1 MAKRLTEEQ
10 IKVIIK
16 LFENGSNIDLLAK
29 QFNCTKLTV
38 IRNLKKNLGEFKF
51 NELFNK
57 NKSLKGKSKTN
68 KNLTID
74 LLQTNFDDS
83 DLIKDLND
91 HKVLNENI
99 SASSFAPN
107 DSFLEIAPIDFQID
121 NLSRKELSSVPL
133 SEVDFPKVV
142 FMIVDKKIELEIKYL
157 KDCPN
162 WQFLSQ
168 DELKRKTIEIYG
180 DLKIAKSFCN
190 KEQKVIKVPNTE
202 VFKIVAPQLISRGIS
217 RIISDDKLIA
227 L

>member
-1 MAKRLTEEQ
+1 MAKRLSEKEKKE
-10 IKVIIK
+10 IVE
-16 LFENGSNIDLLAK
+16 F
-29 QFNCTKLTV
+29 FNEGKTIQEIASKFCCTNLTV
-38 IRNLKKNLGEFKF
+38 TRNLKKMIGSENFKR
-51 NELFNK
+51 LINK
-57 NKSLKGKSKTN
+57 NK
-68 KNLTID
+68 
-74 LLQTNFDDS
+74 LLAQDS
-83 DLIKDLND
+83 
-91 HKVLNENI
+91 NENFEEFDSI
-99 SASSFAPN
+99 SPFM
-107 DSFLEIAPIDFQID
+107 EIAPLDCQIENTPQRD
-121 NLSRKELSSVPL
+121 LSSVPID
-133 SEVDFPKVV
+133 EVDFPKVV

-190 KEQKVIKVPNTE
+190 KEQKVIKVPNSE

>member
-1 MAKRLTEEQ
+1 MAKRLSEKEKKE
-10 IKVIIK
+10 IVE
-16 LFENGSNIDLLAK
+16 F
-29 QFNCTKLTV
+29 FNEGKTIQEIASKFCCTNLTV
-38 IRNLKKNLGEFKF
+38 TRNLKKMIGSENFKR
-51 NELFNK
+51 LINK
-57 NKSLKGKSKTN
+57 NK
-68 KNLTID
+68 
-74 LLQTNFDDS
+74 LLAQDS
-83 DLIKDLND
+83 
-91 HKVLNENI
+91 NENFEEFDSI
-99 SASSFAPN
+99 SPFM
-107 DSFLEIAPIDFQID
+107 EIAPLDCQIENTPQRD
-121 NLSRKELSSVPL
+121 LSSVPID
-133 SEVDFPKVV
+133 EVDFPKVV

>member
-1 MAKRLTEEQ
+1 MAKRLSEKEKKE
-10 IKVIIK
+10 IVE
-16 LFENGSNIDLLAK
+16 F
-29 QFNCTKLTV
+29 FNEGKTIQEIASKFCCTNLTV
-38 IRNLKKNLGEFKF
+38 TRNLKKMIGSENFKR
-51 NELFNK
+51 LINK
-57 NKSLKGKSKTN
+57 NK
-68 KNLTID
+68 
-74 LLQTNFDDS
+74 LLAQDS
-83 DLIKDLND
+83 
-91 HKVLNENI
+91 NENFEEFDSI
-99 SASSFAPN
+99 SPFM
-107 DSFLEIAPIDFQID
+107 EIAPLDCQIENTPQRD
-121 NLSRKELSSVPL
+121 LSSVPID
-133 SEVDFPKVV
+133 EVDFPKVV

-190 KEQKVIKVPNTE
+190 KDQKVIKVPNSE